1 MNAFR
6 LLAAAVG
13 ISLSLASNAWAT
25 DPITVSDRAVI
36 LAPEQAPRLMK
47 PCSRPGPD
55 KVSGFWMPAASDV
68 ALMEKELPAFMKK
81 SGFKHP
87 VSDYCRQYVGVI
99 ANGRKIIYINAVPV
113 SDAEDKEVDPEDRM
127 QWKKEPAIV
136 CDGGPEFWG
145 VEFDLVAKEFLHFE
159 GNGAI

>member
-1 MNAFR
+1 MHTLR
-6 LLAAAVG
+6 LLAALVG
-13 ISLSLASNAWAT
+13 IYGSLASNAWAI
-25 DPITVSDRAVI
+25 DPVIVSDRAVI
-36 LAPEQAPRLMK
+36 LTPEQAPRLMK

-55 KVSGFWMPAASDV
+55 KVSGFWMPTASDV
-68 ALMEKELPAFMKK
+68 ALMEKELPAFMSK
-81 SGFKHP
+81 SGIRHP

-99 ANGRKIIYINAVPV
+99 SNGRKVIYINALPV
-113 SDAEDKEVDPEDRM
+113 SDAEDKDIDPEDRM

-145 VEFDLVAKEFLHFE
+145 AEFDLLAKEFLHLE